1 MIALKN
7 VNLNA
12 WAKTLTS
19 ANEKREKIGKAL
31 HKEMSAGEKGLHI
44 LYLAAAV
51 LEGNGLYSTCAGG
64 LAIVMIADIVFHSEE
79 I

>member
-1 MIALKN
+1 MLALKN
-7 VNLNA
+7 VKLNT
-12 WAKTLTS
+12 WMNTLTS
-19 ANEKREKIGKAL
+19 ANEKREKIGKIL
-31 HKEMSAGEKGLHI
+31 HKEMAMGEKGLHI
-44 LYLAAAV
+44 LYLTAAV